1 MKKIIYNTLIILYA
15 LIAIIVTICLLSF
28 NQYKV
33 SEFDSTTVL
42 IINTNNL
49 KEKGFNKGDLVLV
62 DTTQKQEPGED
73 IFFHATSE
81 LGKTT
86 IDIQTLKDK
95 QVSAVTGET
104 TYVLEN
110 KEIPSDLAIGPTK
123 NSTRIGKLGT
133 ILSILES
140 KWGFL
145 ILIVFPSL
153 LAFLY
158 ELWEFIANVRAAKEN
173 EEEVEEVV
181 VEKKKP
187 AKKTTTTT
195 AKKTTRATKA
205 TTTKATT
212 TKKSNTAKKTSTSKP
227 KATTTKATTT
237 KSRTTKAKEQ
247 LKRIGIKNE
256 SSKKNI

>member
-110 KEIPSDLAIGPTK
+110 KEIPSDLAIGPMK

-158 ELWEFIANVRAAKEN
+158 ELWEFIANVRAAKDEDDDEEEEEEN

-237 KSRTTKAKEQ
+237 KSRTTKEKEQ
-247 LKRIGIKNE
+247 
-256 SSKKNI
+256 

>member
-1 MKKIIYNTLIILYA
+1 MKKIIDNTLIILYA

-158 ELWEFIANVRAAKEN
+158 ELWEFIANVRAAKDEDDDEEEEEEN

-247 LKRIGIKNE
+247 
-256 SSKKNI
+256 

>member
-1 MKKIIYNTLIILYA
+1 MKKIFYNTLIILYA

-28 NQYKV
+28 NQFKV

-62 DTTQKQEPGED
+62 DTTQTQEPGED

-86 IDIQTLKDK
+86 VDIQTLKDK
-95 QVSAVTGET
+95 QISSITGET
-104 TYVLEN
+104 TYVLES
-110 KEIPSDLAIGPTK
+110 KEIPSDLAIGPTR

-158 ELWEFIANVRAAKEN
+158 ELWEFIANIKAAKEDEDDD
-173 EEEVEEVV
+173 EEEEEDDEEEEV
-181 VEKKKP
+181 VEKKAPVKKTTSTTKKTT
-187 AKKTTTTT
+187 AGTTKKKTTTSTTRKTTAPKTSNTAKTTASKTASKPKTT
-195 AKKTTRATKA
+195 AKKTT
-205 TTTKATT
+205 
-212 TKKSNTAKKTSTSKP
+212 
-227 KATTTKATTT
+227 
-237 KSRTTKAKEQ
+237 KAKEQ
-247 LKRIGIKNE
+247 
-256 SSKKNI
+256 

>member
-158 ELWEFIANVRAAKEN
+158 ELWEFIANVRAAKEKEEE

-247 LKRIGIKNE
+247 
-256 SSKKNI
+256 

>member
-110 KEIPSDLAIGPTK
+110 KEIPSDLAIGPMK

-158 ELWEFIANVRAAKEN
+158 ELWEFIANVRAAKDEDDDEEEEDEN

-237 KSRTTKAKEQ
+237 KSRTTKAEEQ
-247 LKRIGIKNE
+247 
-256 SSKKNI
+256 

>member
-158 ELWEFIANVRAAKEN
+158 ELWEFIANVRAAKDEDEN

-247 LKRIGIKNE
+247 
-256 SSKKNI
+256 

>member
-15 LIAIIVTICLLSF
+15 IIAIVVTICLLSI

-33 SEFDSTTVL
+33 SEFDSTTLL

-49 KEKGFNKGDLVLV
+49 KEKGFSKGDLVFV
-62 DTTQKQEPGED
+62 DTTQKQELGED

-86 IDIQTLKDK
+86 IDIQKLKDK
-95 QVSAVTGET
+95 QTSVVTGEV
-104 TYVLEN
+104 TYVLED
-110 KEIPSDLAIGPTK
+110 KEIPSNLAIGPTK
-123 NSTRIGKLGT
+123 NSTRIAKLGT

-158 ELWEFIANVRAAKEN
+158 ELWEFIANVRAASKEDEEEDEEEDDEK
-173 EEEVEEVV
+173 EEEVI
-181 VEKKKP
+181 EKKKTT
-187 AKKTTTTT
+187 KTEVTTATKEASNSKSKNTKT
-195 AKKTTRATKA
+195 AKKTTGVEKTTKPSTRAKNTTNSSTRTTK
-205 TTTKATT
+205 TTTK
-212 TKKSNTAKKTSTSKP
+212 P
-227 KATTTKATTT
+227 K
-237 KSRTTKAKEQ
+237 TTKAKE
-247 LKRIGIKNE
+247 
-256 SSKKNI
+256 

>member
-110 KEIPSDLAIGPTK
+110 NQNKMQEQQAQQNNMYVLRTDFEDVIKTMK
-123 NSTRIGKLGT
+123 QRIEELGGGV
-133 ILSILES
+133 LDEPV
-140 KWGFL
+140 GND
-145 ILIVFPSL
+145 V
-153 LAFLY
+153 
-158 ELWEFIANVRAAKEN
+158 
-173 EEEVEEVV
+173 
-181 VEKKKP
+181 
-187 AKKTTTTT
+187 
-195 AKKTTRATKA
+195 
-205 TTTKATT
+205 
-212 TKKSNTAKKTSTSKP
+212 
-227 KATTTKATTT
+227 
-237 KSRTTKAKEQ
+237 
-247 LKRIGIKNE
+247 
-256 SSKKNI
+256 

>member
-1 MKKIIYNTLIILYA
+1 MKKIFYNTLIILYA

-28 NQYKV
+28 NQFKV

-86 IDIQTLKDK
+86 VDIQTLKDK
-95 QVSAVTGET
+95 QVSSVTGET
-104 TYVLEN
+104 TYVLES

-123 NSTRIGKLGT
+123 NSIRIGKLGT

-158 ELWEFIANVRAAKEN
+158 ELWEFIANIKAAKEDDDDEEEEEDDEDEN
-173 EEEVEEVV
+173 EEEKV
-181 VEKKKP
+181 VEKKAPVKNTTSTASK
-187 AKKTTTTT
+187 AKKTTTGTSQKTTTKKTTTTKSAST
-195 AKKTTRATKA
+195 AKKTTTSKP
-205 TTTKATT
+205 KTT
-212 TKKSNTAKKTSTSKP
+212 TKK
-227 KATTTKATTT
+227 TTKT
-237 KSRTTKAKEQ
+237 KEQ
-247 LKRIGIKNE
+247 
-256 SSKKNI
+256 

>member
-110 KEIPSDLAIGPTK
+110 KEIPSDLAIGPMK

-158 ELWEFIANVRAAKEN
+158 ELWEFIANVRAASKEDGEEDEDEEEDDEK
-173 EEEVEEVV
+173 EEEVI
-181 VEKKKP
+181 EKKKTTKTK
-187 AKKTTTTT
+187 ATTATKEASNSKSKTTKT
-195 AKKTTRATKA
+195 AKKTTGAEKTTKPSTRAAKTTNSSTRTAKTATKP
-205 TTTKATT
+205 
-212 TKKSNTAKKTSTSKP
+212 KTS
-227 KATTTKATTT
+227 
-237 KSRTTKAKEQ
+237 KAKE
-247 LKRIGIKNE
+247 E
-256 SSKKNI
+256 

>member
-15 LIAIIVTICLLSF
+15 IIAIVVTICLLSF

-33 SEFDSTTVL
+33 SEFDSTTLL

-49 KEKGFNKGDLVLV
+49 KEKGFSKGDLVFV
-62 DTTQKQEPGED
+62 DTTQKQELGED

-86 IDIQTLKDK
+86 IDIQKLKDK
-95 QVSAVTGET
+95 QTSVVTGEV
-104 TYVLEN
+104 TYVLED
-110 KEIPSDLAIGPTK
+110 KEIPSNLAIGPTK
-123 NSTRIGKLGT
+123 NSTRIAKLGT

-158 ELWEFIANVRAAKEN
+158 ELWEFIANVRAASKEDEEEDEEEDDEK
-173 EEEVEEVV
+173 EEEVI
-181 VEKKKP
+181 EKKKTTKTEVTT
-187 AKKTTTTT
+187 ATKEASNSKSKTTKT
-195 AKKTTRATKA
+195 AKKTTGVEKTTKPSTRAKNTTNSSTRTTK
-205 TTTKATT
+205 TTTK
-212 TKKSNTAKKTSTSKP
+212 P
-227 KATTTKATTT
+227 K
-237 KSRTTKAKEQ
+237 TTKAKE
-247 LKRIGIKNE
+247 
-256 SSKKNI
+256 

>member
-158 ELWEFIANVRAAKEN
+158 ELWEFIANVRAAKDEDDDEEEEDEN

-237 KSRTTKAKEQ
+237 KSRTTKEKEQ
-247 LKRIGIKNE
+247 
-256 SSKKNI
+256 

>member
-49 KEKGFNKGDLVLV
+49 KEKGFNKEDLVLV

-110 KEIPSDLAIGPTK
+110 KEIPSDLAIGPMK
-123 NSTRIGKLGT
+123 NSTRIGKLRI

-158 ELWEFIANVRAAKEN
+158 ELWEFIANVRAAKDEEEEEEEEEEDEN

-247 LKRIGIKNE
+247 
-256 SSKKNI
+256 

>member
-15 LIAIIVTICLLSF
+15 IIAIVVTICLLSF

-33 SEFDSTTVL
+33 SEFDSTTLL

-49 KEKGFNKGDLVLV
+49 KEKGFSKGDLVFV
-62 DTTQKQEPGED
+62 DTTQKQELGED

-86 IDIQTLKDK
+86 IDIQKLKDK
-95 QVSAVTGET
+95 QTSVVTGEV
-104 TYVLEN
+104 TYVLED
-110 KEIPSDLAIGPTK
+110 KEIPSNLAIGPTK
-123 NSTRIGKLGT
+123 NSTRIAKLGT

-158 ELWEFIANVRAAKEN
+158 ELWEFIANVRAASKEDEEEEDDEK
-173 EEEVEEVV
+173 EEEVI
-181 VEKKKP
+181 EKKKTTKTK
-187 AKKTTTTT
+187 ATTATKEASNSKSKTTKT
-195 AKKTTRATKA
+195 AKKTTGAEKTTKPSTRAAKTTNSSTRTAKTATKP
-205 TTTKATT
+205 
-212 TKKSNTAKKTSTSKP
+212 KTS
-227 KATTTKATTT
+227 
-237 KSRTTKAKEQ
+237 KAKE
-247 LKRIGIKNE
+247 E
-256 SSKKNI
+256 

>member
-158 ELWEFIANVRAAKEN
+158 ELWEFIANVRAAKDEEEE

-247 LKRIGIKNE
+247 
-256 SSKKNI
+256 

>member
-158 ELWEFIANVRAAKEN
+158 ELWEFIANVRAAKDEEEEEEEEEEDEN
-173 EEEVEEVV
+173 EEEV
-181 VEKKKP
+181 
-187 AKKTTTTT
+187 
-195 AKKTTRATKA
+195 
-205 TTTKATT
+205 
-212 TKKSNTAKKTSTSKP
+212 
-227 KATTTKATTT
+227 
-237 KSRTTKAKEQ
+237 
-247 LKRIGIKNE
+247 
-256 SSKKNI
+256 

>member
-158 ELWEFIANVRAAKEN
+158 ELWEFIANVRAAKDEEDEEEEEEEDEN

-212 TKKSNTAKKTSTSKP
+212 TKKSNTAKKISTSKP

-247 LKRIGIKNE
+247 
-256 SSKKNI
+256 

>member
-158 ELWEFIANVRAAKEN
+158 ELWEFIANVRAAKDEEEEEEEDEEDEN

-195 AKKTTRATKA
+195 AKKTTRA
-205 TTTKATT
+205 TKATT

-247 LKRIGIKNE
+247 
-256 SSKKNI
+256 

>member
-110 KEIPSDLAIGPTK
+110 KEIPSDLAIRPMK

-158 ELWEFIANVRAAKEN
+158 ELWEFIANVRAAKDEDDDEEEEEEN

-237 KSRTTKAKEQ
+237 KSRTTKEKEQ
-247 LKRIGIKNE
+247 
-256 SSKKNI
+256 

>member
-110 KEIPSDLAIGPTK
+110 KEIPSDLAIGPMK

-140 KWGFL
+140 KWGFQ
-145 ILIVFPSL
+145 ILQVLPS
-153 LAFLY
+153 
-158 ELWEFIANVRAAKEN
+158 
-173 EEEVEEVV
+173 
-181 VEKKKP
+181 
-187 AKKTTTTT
+187 
-195 AKKTTRATKA
+195 
-205 TTTKATT
+205 
-212 TKKSNTAKKTSTSKP
+212 
-227 KATTTKATTT
+227 
-237 KSRTTKAKEQ
+237 
-247 LKRIGIKNE
+247 
-256 SSKKNI
+256 

>member
-158 ELWEFIANVRAAKEN
+158 ELWEFIANVRAAKDEEDEEEEEEEEEEDEN

-247 LKRIGIKNE
+247 
-256 SSKKNI
+256 

>member
-15 LIAIIVTICLLSF
+15 IIAIVVTICLLSF

-33 SEFDSTTVL
+33 SEFDSTTLL

-49 KEKGFNKGDLVLV
+49 KEKGFSKGDLVFV
-62 DTTQKQEPGED
+62 DTTQKQELGED

-86 IDIQTLKDK
+86 IDIQKLKDK
-95 QVSAVTGET
+95 QTSVVTGEV
-104 TYVLEN
+104 TYVLED
-110 KEIPSDLAIGPTK
+110 KEIPSNLAIGPTK
-123 NSTRIGKLGT
+123 NSTRIAKLGT

-158 ELWEFIANVRAAKEN
+158 ELWEFIANVRAASKEDEEEEDDEK
-173 EEEVEEVV
+173 EEEVI
-181 VEKKKP
+181 EKKKTT
-187 AKKTTTTT
+187 KTEVTTATKEASNSKSKNTKT
-195 AKKTTRATKA
+195 AKKTTGVEKTTKPSTRAKNTTNSSTRTTK
-205 TTTKATT
+205 TTTK
-212 TKKSNTAKKTSTSKP
+212 P
-227 KATTTKATTT
+227 K
-237 KSRTTKAKEQ
+237 TTKAKE
-247 LKRIGIKNE
+247 
-256 SSKKNI
+256 

>member
-110 KEIPSDLAIGPTK
+110 KEIPSDLAIGPMK

-158 ELWEFIANVRAAKEN
+158 ELWEFIANVRAAKDEDDDEEEEEEN

-247 LKRIGIKNE
+247 
-256 SSKKNI
+256 

>member
-1 MKKIIYNTLIILYA
+1 MKKIIYNTLIISYA

-110 KEIPSDLAIGPTK
+110 KEIPSDLAIGPMK

-158 ELWEFIANVRAAKEN
+158 ELWEFIANVRAAKDEDDDEEEEEEN

-237 KSRTTKAKEQ
+237 KSRTTKEKEQ
-247 LKRIGIKNE
+247 
-256 SSKKNI
+256 

>member
-15 LIAIIVTICLLSF
+15 IIAIVVTICLLSF

-33 SEFDSTTVL
+33 SEFDSTTLL

-49 KEKGFNKGDLVLV
+49 KEKGFSKGDLVFV
-62 DTTQKQEPGED
+62 DTTQKQELGED

-86 IDIQTLKDK
+86 IDIQKLKDK
-95 QVSAVTGET
+95 QTSVVTGEV
-104 TYVLEN
+104 TYVLED
-110 KEIPSDLAIGPTK
+110 KEIPSNLAIGPTK
-123 NSTRIGKLGT
+123 NSTRIAKLGT

-158 ELWEFIANVRAAKEN
+158 ELWEFIANVRAASKEDEEEDEEEDDEK
-173 EEEVEEVV
+173 EEEVI
-181 VEKKKP
+181 EKKKTT
-187 AKKTTTTT
+187 KTEVTTATKEASNSKSKNTKT
-195 AKKTTRATKA
+195 AKKTTGVEKTTKPSTRAKNTTNSSTRTTK
-205 TTTKATT
+205 TTTK
-212 TKKSNTAKKTSTSKP
+212 P
-227 KATTTKATTT
+227 K
-237 KSRTTKAKEQ
+237 TTKAKE
-247 LKRIGIKNE
+247 
-256 SSKKNI
+256 

>member
-81 LGKTT
+81 LG
-86 IDIQTLKDK
+86 
-95 QVSAVTGET
+95 ET

-158 ELWEFIANVRAAKEN
+158 ELWEFIANVRAAKDEEEEEEEDEN

-247 LKRIGIKNE
+247 
-256 SSKKNI
+256 

>member
-110 KEIPSDLAIGPTK
+110 KEIPSDLAIGPMK

-158 ELWEFIANVRAAKEN
+158 ELWEFIANVRAAKDEDDDEEEEDEN

-247 LKRIGIKNE
+247 
-256 SSKKNI
+256 

>member
-158 ELWEFIANVRAAKEN
+158 ELWEFIANVRAAKDEDDDEEEEDEN

-205 TTTKATT
+205 TTTKATP
-212 TKKSNTAKKTSTSKP
+212 TKKSNTAKKTSTSKT

-247 LKRIGIKNE
+247 
-256 SSKKNI
+256 

>member
-110 KEIPSDLAIGPTK
+110 KEIPSDLAIGPMK

-158 ELWEFIANVRAAKEN
+158 ELWEFIANVRAAKDEDDDEEEEDEN

-237 KSRTTKAKEQ
+237 KSRTTKEKEQ
-247 LKRIGIKNE
+247 
-256 SSKKNI
+256 

>member
-15 LIAIIVTICLLSF
+15 IIAIVVTICLLSF

-33 SEFDSTTVL
+33 SEFDSTTLL

-49 KEKGFNKGDLVLV
+49 KEKGFSKGDLVFV

-86 IDIQTLKDK
+86 IDIQKLKDK
-95 QVSAVTGET
+95 QTSVVTGEV
-104 TYVLEN
+104 TYVLED
-110 KEIPSDLAIGPTK
+110 KEIPSNLAIGPTK
-123 NSTRIGKLGT
+123 NSTRIAKLGT

-158 ELWEFIANVRAAKEN
+158 ELWEFIANVRAASKEDEEEDEEEDDEK
-173 EEEVEEVV
+173 EEEVI
-181 VEKKKP
+181 EKKKTTKTEVTT
-187 AKKTTTTT
+187 ATKEASNSKSKTTKT
-195 AKKTTRATKA
+195 AKKTTGVEKTTKPSTRAKNTTNSSTRTTK
-205 TTTKATT
+205 TTTK
-212 TKKSNTAKKTSTSKP
+212 P
-227 KATTTKATTT
+227 K
-237 KSRTTKAKEQ
+237 TTKAKE
-247 LKRIGIKNE
+247 
-256 SSKKNI
+256 

>member
-158 ELWEFIANVRAAKEN
+158 ELWEFIANVRAAKDEDDDEEEEDEN

-212 TKKSNTAKKTSTSKP
+212 TKKSNTAKKTATSKP

-247 LKRIGIKNE
+247 
-256 SSKKNI
+256 

>member
-49 KEKGFNKGDLVLV
+49 KEKGFNKGDLVFV

-110 KEIPSDLAIGPTK
+110 KEIPSDLAIGPMK

-158 ELWEFIANVRAAKEN
+158 ELWEFIANVRAAKDEDDDEEEEEEN

-237 KSRTTKAKEQ
+237 KSRTTKEKEQ
-247 LKRIGIKNE
+247 
-256 SSKKNI
+256 

>member
-1 MKKIIYNTLIILYA
+1 MKKIFYNTLIILYA

-28 NQYKV
+28 NQFKV

-86 IDIQTLKDK
+86 VDIQTLKDK
-95 QVSAVTGET
+95 QVSSVTGET
-104 TYVLEN
+104 TYVLES

-123 NSTRIGKLGT
+123 NSIRIGRLGT

-158 ELWEFIANVRAAKEN
+158 ELWEFIANIKAAKEDDDD
-173 EEEVEEVV
+173 EEEDDEDEDEE
-181 VEKKKP
+181 
-187 AKKTTTTT
+187 
-195 AKKTTRATKA
+195 
-205 TTTKATT
+205 
-212 TKKSNTAKKTSTSKP
+212 
-227 KATTTKATTT
+227 
-237 KSRTTKAKEQ
+237 
-247 LKRIGIKNE
+247 
-256 SSKKNI
+256 

>member
-1 MKKIIYNTLIILYA
+1 MKKIFYNTLIILYA

-28 NQYKV
+28 NQFKV

-86 IDIQTLKDK
+86 VDIQTLKDK
-95 QVSAVTGET
+95 QVSSVTGET
-104 TYVLEN
+104 TYVLES

-123 NSTRIGKLGT
+123 NSIRIGKLGT

-158 ELWEFIANVRAAKEN
+158 ELWEFIANIKAAKEDDDD
-173 EEEVEEVV
+173 EEEDEDEEEKV
-181 VEKKKP
+181 VEKKAPVKNTTSTASK
-187 AKKTTTTT
+187 AKKTTTGTSQKTTTKKTTTTKSAST
-195 AKKTTRATKA
+195 AKKTTTSKP
-205 TTTKATT
+205 KTT
-212 TKKSNTAKKTSTSKP
+212 TKK
-227 KATTTKATTT
+227 TTKT
-237 KSRTTKAKEQ
+237 KEQ
-247 LKRIGIKNE
+247 
-256 SSKKNI
+256 

>member
-110 KEIPSDLAIGPTK
+110 KEIPSDLAIGPMK

-158 ELWEFIANVRAAKEN
+158 ELWEFIANVRAAKDEDDDEEEEEEN

-237 KSRTTKAKEQ
+237 KSRTTKAEEQ
-247 LKRIGIKNE
+247 
-256 SSKKNI
+256 

>member
-158 ELWEFIANVRAAKEN
+158 ELWEFIANVRAAKDEDDDEEEEDEN

-247 LKRIGIKNE
+247 
-256 SSKKNI
+256 